1 MGETSCD
8 MQEASTELHSLH
20 GACLSSLADGG
31 LNADLAGVMPGMPV
45 ANVTLRRHAIQA
57 LLKCALDEG
66 NERPI
71 RTSNTWGPALGVR
84 GSHHRLRVWHGL
96 VSVYLL
102 RQVRRRE
109 RLLR

>member
-1 MGETSCD
+1 MFEFAFSDC
-8 MQEASTELHSLH
+8 
-20 GACLSSLADGG
+20 G

-45 ANVTLRRHAIQA
+45 ANVTLRRHPIQA
-57 LLKCALDEG
+57 SLKCALDEG

-84 GSHHRLRVWHGL
+84 GSHHRQRIWHGL

-102 RQVRRRE
+102 RQVRCRE

>member
-1 MGETSCD
+1 MFVF
-8 MQEASTELHSLH
+8 AF
-20 GACLSSLADGG
+20 ADGG

-45 ANVTLRRHAIQA
+45 ANVTLSRHPIQA
-57 LLKCALDEG
+57 SLKCGFDEG

-71 RTSNTWGPALGVR
+71 RTSNTWGPALGVQ
-84 GSHHRLRVWHGL
+84 GSHHRQRVWHGH